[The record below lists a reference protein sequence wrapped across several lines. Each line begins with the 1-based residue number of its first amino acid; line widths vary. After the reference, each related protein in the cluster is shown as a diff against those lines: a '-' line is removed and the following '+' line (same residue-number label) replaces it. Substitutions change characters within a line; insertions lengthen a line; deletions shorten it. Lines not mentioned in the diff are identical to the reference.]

1 MMFNTIHSC
10 TCAICR

>member
-1 MMFNTIHSC
+1 MFNTIHSC